1 MRKVKNKEVIKR
13 LSDRSF
19 HMNRMRNRIAVLAI
33 ALTSMLF
40 CTVFSVGI
48 GAVHSLQ
55 MQTARQVGGDAHGG
69 FKNVT
74 KEQYEKL
81 KEHPSIKESMACVL
95 AADYVKNI
103 EFTKRHAEF
112 WYYPQNAYSHYFI
125 DIIDGK
131 APKKADEILLDEF
144 SMELLGV
151 PAKAGEKVTLQ
162 LQLRQEDETVVER
175 TFTVSGVIKSDP
187 VMNVGFAIVSKAY
200 LEQYEAELLKAA
212 ESETAFSGKIRMDV
226 MFSNSLNIQKKL
238 NKVIT
243 DSGYSIDEGDEN
255 YISSNANWAYISDGA
270 EGDPMTIGAVAGGLA
285 LILLTGYLIIYN
297 IFRISIMRDIQYY
310 GLLKTVGTTGKQV
323 KRIIRRQ
330 ALKLSALGIP
340 AGLLAGFFIGRAVL
354 PKMMDII
361 SLQSATSEVPVNP
374 LIFIGAAVFSL
385 GTVFISVGRP
395 AKMAA
400 KVSPVEALR
409 YTEGNTLKKKEK
421 HSRKG
426 GRIWRMALSNLGRS
440 KTKTIIIVVSLSLS
454 VILLN
459 SVFTIANSFDMD
471 LYLSSFTNAD
481 FLIGNAGYF
490 NFEYTTGD
498 EDAMDE
504 ENLTES
510 FIKAC
515 EALPG
520 FEKGGRIYGAAG
532 KVGVKKEGITV
543 PSAYEA
549 NEAGERGAYYGK
561 TFQPIETLENGDYST
576 MFYGVDEFVLS
587 EMKVWKGESDLE
599 VMKQKLSTGDYII
612 YAAPVT
618 DSGVVKKDGVMHE
631 PGDKVVLTY
640 TDKNG
645 GYKEKE
651 VTVLSVIKDDYWNLT
666 NRKSAEFPYYTD
678 SEVFKEMLSEKYL
691 MSYSFDAKDDK
702 ERDVEQFL
710 EHYTENTEPLMDYTS
725 KLQYEQQ
732 FESLT
737 GVFLL
742 VGTALS
748 LVIGIIGILNFINS
762 ILTGIFTRQREFA
775 IMHAVG
781 MTKRQLTS
789 LVVTEGVYYVVF
801 TILFSLT
808 VGILF
813 STTVVKTLSGGMW
826 FMRYHFTII
835 PMLIILPVMFVFGI
849 LVPWLAFHFKKEGSI
864 S

>member
-19 HMNRMRNRIAVLAI
+19 HMNRLRNRIAILAI
-33 ALTSMLF
+33 ALTAMLF
-40 CTVFSVGI
+40 STLFSVGI
-48 GAVHSLQ
+48 GAVHSFQ
-55 MQTARQVGGDAHGG
+55 MQTARQVGGDTHGV
-69 FKNVT
+69 FKDVT
-74 KEQYEKL
+74 VEQYEKL
-81 KEHPSIKESMACVL
+81 KDHPSVKESIARVL
-95 AADYVKNI
+95 AADYIKNV

-112 WYYPQNAYSHYFI
+112 WYYPQKAYSHYFI
-125 DIIDGK
+125 EIMDGK
-131 APKKADEILLDEF
+131 APEKADEILLDEA

-162 LQLRQEDETVVER
+162 LQLRQENETIVER
-175 TFTVSGVIKSDP
+175 TFTVSGVTKSDP
-187 VMNVGFAIVSKAY
+187 VLNVGFAIVSKAY
-200 LEQYEAELLKAA
+200 MEEHEAEIAKA
-212 ESETAFSGKIRMDV
+212 SRSNTAFSGKIRMDV

-243 DSGYSIDEGDEN
+243 DSGYSIDENDEN
-255 YISSNANWAYISDGA
+255 YISSNANWAYIT
-270 EGDPMTIGAVAGGLA
+270 EGMEADPITLGAVLGGLA

-330 ALKLSALGIP
+330 ALKLSVAGIP

-354 PKMMDII
+354 PKIIGLI
-361 SLQSATSEVPVNP
+361 SLQSSQSEVPANP

-385 GTVFISVGRP
+385 VTVFISIGRP

-409 YTEGNTLKKKEK
+409 YTEGGRIKKKEK
-421 HSRKG
+421 HSRNG

-454 VILLN
+454 IILLN
-459 SVFTIANSFDMD
+459 SVFTIGNSFDMD
-471 LYLSSFTNAD
+471 LYLGSFTNAD
-481 FLIGNAGYF
+481 FVTGNAGYF
-490 NFEYTTGD
+490 NSGYTTGNEATLD
-498 EDAMDE
+498 EK
-504 ENLTES
+504 NLTES
-510 FIKAC
+510 FIEAC

-520 FEKGGRIYGAAG
+520 FEKGGRIYGDSG
-532 KVGVKKEGITV
+532 KVGVKKERV
-543 PSAYEA
+543 ALPSTYAT
-549 NEAGERGAYYGK
+549 NEAGERGKYYGK
-561 TFQPIETLENGDYST
+561 EFEPIPTRENGDYST
-576 MFYGVDEFVLS
+576 MFYGVEEFVLS

-599 VMKQKLSTGDYII
+599 GMKQKLSTGDYII

-618 DSGVVKKDGVMHE
+618 DSGTVEEDKVIHE

-645 GYKEKE
+645 SYKEKE
-651 VTVLSVIKDDYWNLT
+651 VTVLSVIKLDYWNLT
-666 NRKSAEFPYYTD
+666 NRMSAYFPYYTD
-678 SEVFKEMLSEKYL
+678 SEVFKKMLSEKYL
-691 MSYSFDAKDDK
+691 MSYSFDVKDGK
-702 ERDVEQFL
+702 EQDAEQFL
-710 EHYTENTEPLMDYTS
+710 EHYTKNTEPLMDYTS
-725 KLQYEQQ
+725 KLQYKQQ

-737 GVFLL
+737 GIFLL

-748 LVIGIIGILNFINS
+748 FVIGIIGVLNFINS
-762 ILTGIFTRQREFA
+762 ILTGIFTRQKEFA

-781 MTKRQLTS
+781 MTRRQIAV
-789 LVVTEGVYYVVF
+789 LVVTEGVYYVAF
-801 TILFSLT
+801 TALFSLIA
-808 VGILF
+808 GILF

-826 FMRYHFTII
+826 FMRYHFTIT
-835 PMLIILPVMFVFGI
+835 PMLIVLPVMFILGI
-849 LVPWLAFHFKKEGSI
+849 LVPWLALRFQKEGSI